1 MTGNGPPVYRRRVRK
16 FALILLAL
24 GLVGAACV
32 EAGAKPKPKPKP
44 IRIATPGPL
53 AFAPNGALVIGD
65 RDLKRVVQVNLR
77 TKKRT
82 VLVSGFPDAIV
93 GLVYDDLGR
102 LYVSS
107 AERIYRIDGKRKV
120 VVAGTGTRGHT
131 GDGGPA
137 TAAQLAGAGG
147 FDVDHDKAIVISEYD
162 NWIRVVDT
170 GGTITTVAGNGGTGT
185 SGDGGPA
192 LEALLGHPHDVV
204 WRRDGVLVIADS
216 HNGLLRRVD
225 AAGKISTF
233 ASGLGAP
240 IDVVGAPGD
249 ALYVA
254 DAQLGVLRVGP
265 EGGTPAV
272 IARVPGGIGITVDNG
287 GNAYVSQLDARR
299 VVRVTP
305 AGRVTAVVTGR

>member
-1 MTGNGPPVYRRRVRK
+1 MARLSAVV
-16 FALILLAL
+16 LLVAAA
-24 GLVGAACV
+24 VGC
-32 EAGAKPKPKPKP
+32 AGAGADARAKPKPKPKP
-44 IRIATPGPL
+44 IRIAAPGPL

-82 VLVSGFPDAIV
+82 VLVSGFPEAIV
-93 GLVYDDLGR
+93 ALVYDDLGR

-120 VVAGTGTRGHT
+120 VVAGTGTRGHS

-147 FDVDHDKAIVISEYD
+147 FDVDHDKAIAISEYD
-162 NWIRVVDT
+162 NWIRVVEP
-170 GGTITTVAGNGGTGT
+170 GGTISTVAGNGGTGAA
-185 SGDGGPA
+185 GDGGPA

-204 WRRDGVLVIADS
+204 WRRDRVLVIADS

-254 DAQLGVLRVGP
+254 DAQLGVLRFGP
-265 EGGTPAV
+265 EGGTPTV
-272 IARVPGGIGITVDNG
+272 IARVPGAIGITVDNG

-299 VVRVTP
+299 VAKVTP
-305 AGRVTAVVTGR
+305 AGRVTAVVAGR

>member
-1 MTGNGPPVYRRRVRK
+1 
-16 FALILLAL
+16 
-24 GLVGAACV
+24 
-32 EAGAKPKPKPKP
+32 
-44 IRIATPGPL
+44 
-53 AFAPNGALVIGD
+53 
-65 RDLKRVVQVNLR
+65 
-77 TKKRT
+77 
-82 VLVSGFPDAIV
+82 
-93 GLVYDDLGR
+93 VYDDLGR

-120 VVAGTGTRGHT
+120 VIAGTGTRGHT

-147 FDVDHDKAIVISEYD
+147 FDVDHTKAIAISEYD

-170 GGTITTVAGNGGTGT
+170 GGAITTVAGNGGTGT
-185 SGDGGPA
+185 AGDGGPA

-254 DAQLGVLRVGP
+254 DAELGVLRVEP
-265 EGGTPAV
+265 EGGTPTV

-299 VVRVTP
+299 VVKVTP

>member
-1 MTGNGPPVYRRRVRK
+1 VTGGPSPVYRRRVRK

-24 GLVGAACV
+24 AVVGASCV

-44 IRIATPGPL
+44 VRIATPGPL

-77 TKKRT
+77 TKRRT

-93 GLVYDDLGR
+93 GLAYDDLGR

-137 TAAQLAGAGG
+137 TVAQLAGAGG

-162 NWIRVVDT
+162 NWIRVVDP
-170 GGTITTVAGNGGTGT
+170 GGTIATVAGNGGTGAT
-185 SGDGGPA
+185 GDGGPA
-192 LEALLGHPHDVV
+192 LDALLGHPHDVV

-216 HNGLLRRVD
+216 HNGLLRRID
-225 AAGKISTF
+225 GAGKIDTF
-233 ASGLGAP
+233 AAGLGAP
-240 IDVVGAPGD
+240 IDIVGAPGD

-254 DAQLGVLRVGP
+254 DAQQGGLRVGP
-265 EGGTPAV
+265 EGGTPTV
-272 IARVPGGIGITVDNG
+272 IARVPGAFAITVDNG
-287 GNAYVSQLDARR
+287 GSAYVSQLDARR
-299 VVRVTP
+299 VVKVTP
-305 AGRVTAVVTGR
+305 AGRITTVVSR

>member
-1 MTGNGPPVYRRRVRK
+1 M
-16 FALILLAL
+16 
-24 GLVGAACV
+24 
-32 EAGAKPKPKPKP
+32 
-44 IRIATPGPL
+44 
-53 AFAPNGALVIGD
+53 
-65 RDLKRVVQVNLR
+65 VQVNLR

-93 GLVYDDLGR
+93 GLVYDDQGR
-102 LYVSS
+102 PLRLLRGAHLPNRRQAQGRRRRHGYARPHRRRRS
-107 AERIYRIDGKRKV
+107 ARH
-120 VVAGTGTRGHT
+120 A
-131 GDGGPA
+131 
-137 TAAQLAGAGG
+137 AAQLAGAGG

-162 NWIRVVDT
+162 NWIRVVDPR
-170 GGTITTVAGNGGTGT
+170 GTITTVAGNGGTGT

-192 LEALLGHPHDVV
+192 LQALLGHPHDVV

-225 AAGKISTF
+225 AAGRISTF

-265 EGGTPAV
+265 G
-272 IARVPGGIGITVDNG
+272 
-287 GNAYVSQLDARR
+287 
-299 VVRVTP
+299 
-305 AGRVTAVVTGR
+305 AGRPT

>member
-1 MTGNGPPVYRRRVRK
+1 VTVGVPPVYRRRVRK
-16 FALILLAL
+16 FALILLAVSA
-24 GLVGAACV
+24 VGAACID
-32 EAGAKPKPKPKP
+32 AGAKTKPKPKP
-44 IRIATPGPL
+44 IRVATPGPL
-53 AFAPNGALVIGD
+53 ALAPSGALVMGD
-65 RDLKRVVQVNLR
+65 RTLKRVVRIDLR
-77 TKKRT
+77 TKRRA
-82 VLVSGFPDAIV
+82 VLASGFPEAIV
-93 GLVYDDLGR
+93 GVAYDDMGR

-107 AERIYRIDGKRKV
+107 GERIYRIDGKRKV
-120 VVAGTGTRGHT
+120 VVAGTGARGHS

-137 TAAQLAGAGG
+137 TAAQLSGAGG
-147 FDVDHDKAIVISEYD
+147 FDVDHDESIAIAEYD
-162 NWIRVVDT
+162 NWIRVVDP
-170 GGTITTVAGNGGTGT
+170 GGSISTVAGNGGTGIA
-185 SGDGGPA
+185 GDGGPA
-192 LEALLGHPHDVV
+192 LEAPLGHPHDVV

-225 AAGKISTF
+225 PAGKISTF

-240 IDVVGAPGD
+240 IDIVGAPGD

-272 IARVPGGIGITVDNG
+272 IARVPGAIGITVDNG

-305 AGRVTAVVTGR
+305 AGRVSAVVIGR